1 MNNGDY
7 YPRFLLWQIKVR
19 GIVRRIMPHPKHHT
33 DDVEIVSLDL
43 PLDRETLSWLSR
55 ISRDDTDA
63 AEKVASIL
71 KMIREDDEASHSTI
85 H

>member
-1 MNNGDY
+1 
-7 YPRFLLWQIKVR
+7 
-19 GIVRRIMPHPKHHT
+19 MPHQKQHT

-55 ISRDDTDA
+55 ISRDDADA

-71 KMIREDDEASHSTI
+71 KMIREDDEALHSTV